1 MCRLFEILNTP
12 QSGSGAFATRDIPVG
27 TVILREKALRI
38 SPRIK
43 FVDREDQLGPY
54 DPCIPGLEDLM
65 DAYDGLT
72 REKKEQVL
80 ELSSHRPE
88 RGRSPDTREQYLQ
101 LWFATRTN
109 SFIEDDAGYRSR
121 IPDKSFPNL
130 LSLAITRVALFTV
143 ASRFNHSCA
152 HNALHAVEAGFIE
165 LRARC
170 DIREG
175 KEITLTYIDPWVE
188 DRAAQLERSWGF
200 RCCCPICDES
210 NTTMS
215 PEVRGNYEKMF
226 KQLQYWRN
234 GDPLSGFAWVRR
246 HARRL
251 EALEFLG
258 CSYALLQEYVLAAD
272 AYEYVGDIAK
282 KEHSLEAALEMAV
295 LSCGHDHDTTQRIA

>member
-27 TVILREKALRI
+27 T
-38 SPRIK
+38 
-43 FVDREDQLGPY
+43 
-54 DPCIPGLEDLM
+54 
-65 DAYDGLT
+65 
-72 REKKEQVL
+72 EQVL
-80 ELSSHRPE
+80 ELSSYRPV
-88 RGRSPDTREQYLQ
+88 RWVSQVDQALDLIMSRSGRSPDTREQYLQ

-130 LSLAITRVALFTV
+130 FSLAITQVALFTV

-170 DIREG
+170 DIRKG

-226 KQLQYWRN
+226 N
-234 GDPLSGFAWVRR
+234 
-246 HARRL
+246 
-251 EALEFLG
+251 
-258 CSYALLQEYVLAAD
+258 
-272 AYEYVGDIAK
+272 
-282 KEHSLEAALEMAV
+282 
-295 LSCGHDHDTTQRIA
+295 